1 MTRRIALLL
10 VVVTLCM
17 GCGGRIGMRQLQEL
31 EAQLDSV
38 PHLVRQGLDSIPFAT
53 LRGEARAL
61 YVILRTQADYKCY
74 VPLTT
79 DTLIR
84 YATNYYNRSRKNYRA
99 AMAWYSLG
107 CVYTE
112 LSDDAAAIGAYL
124 RAQTL
129 FPDTTI
135 RYHALCYQN
144 LGRHYLNR
152 RMLDDARSSFRQCKQ
167 WAVLQND
174 SATIGYCDYYT
185 GLISLYQENHEE
197 SNVFFSSVIRN
208 RHSAPSII
216 TRTYLHLAK
225 SECYIWANYDL
236 SMEYLDKETSLES
249 NPIDLGANYCVRADI
264 YMNRDVLDSSYIYTM
279 RSLACLPELH
289 TACRN
294 HFRMTLLSHRMGFPT
309 DSVDYHLSRYTML
322 LDSIHKQ
329 RRLTEINDIRIDHS
343 IALMEQELRTEH
355 IRWIF
360 IIAIGV
366 ILFIAIA
373 ILLAI
378 NIDRR
383 RKSRYISLIH
393 KLRANKL
400 KLWESVSPSSN
411 EAVSIDTCATLADH
425 IALDLAMCV
434 ELYAR
439 TSSCSH
445 LQKLNK
451 ERVPEFSA
459 EERQA
464 ARNEIKVAFMDV
476 IDDLRQ
482 ASPKLNENEHL
493 YCILKSMGYSTRL
506 IAALLLRTESGL
518 RNNKARIREKL
529 PEDICH
535 IFLDKKDK
543 L

>member
-1 MTRRIALLL
+1 
-10 VVVTLCM
+10 
-17 GCGGRIGMRQLQEL
+17 
-31 EAQLDSV
+31 
-38 PHLVRQGLDSIPFAT
+38 
-53 LRGEARAL
+53 
-61 YVILRTQADYKCY
+61 
-74 VPLTT
+74 
-79 DTLIR
+79 
-84 YATNYYNRSRKNYRA
+84 
-99 AMAWYSLG
+99 
-107 CVYTE
+107 
-112 LSDDAAAIGAYL
+112 
-124 RAQTL
+124 
-129 FPDTTI
+129 
-135 RYHALCYQN
+135 
-144 LGRHYLNR
+144 
-152 RMLDDARSSFRQCKQ
+152 
-167 WAVLQND
+167 
-174 SATIGYCDYYT
+174 
-185 GLISLYQENHEE
+185 
-197 SNVFFSSVIRN
+197 
-208 RHSAPSII
+208 
-216 TRTYLHLAK
+216 
-225 SECYIWANYDL
+225 
-236 SMEYLDKETSLES
+236 MEYLDKETSLES
-249 NPIDLGANYCVRADI
+249 NPIDLAANYCVRADI

-329 RRLTEINDIRIDHS
+329 RRLTEINDIRSDHS
-343 IALMEQELRTEH
+343 IALQEQELRAKH

-360 IIAIGV
+360 IMVIGI
-366 ILFIAIA
+366 ILFIAIV
-373 ILLAI
+373 ILLVVD
-378 NIDRR
+378 IDRR

-411 EAVSIDTCATLADH
+411 EAVSIDTCATLAEH

-439 TSSCSH
+439 TSSCSN

-451 ERVPEFSA
+451 ERAPEFSA

-529 PEDICH
+529 PEDIYH